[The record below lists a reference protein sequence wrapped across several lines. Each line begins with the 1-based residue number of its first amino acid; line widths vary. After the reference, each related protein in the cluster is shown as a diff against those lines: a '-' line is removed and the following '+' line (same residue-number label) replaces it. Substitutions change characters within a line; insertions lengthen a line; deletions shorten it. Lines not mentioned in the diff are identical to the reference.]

1 MKFAFLLSGVVWCGA
16 ARGVVAAPIVA
27 AAPEATALEAP
38 AASPLPPAFVAGD
51 LTITPVQA
59 GFDYPRRIFPGESI
73 DNREPIFTCTFRV
86 ASAKPNAEIGSRLVL
101 RRMIGP
107 RNQYVAPF
115 ELNKT
120 ALQNRERPDIYG
132 FTNAEVDPNWPYV
145 DLDLDVLPAP
155 AKRTS
160 GQVKIDE
167 IELPAPN
174 GEVAVNRTFT
184 GDLGTQFNL
193 VKIRRDAQGALTL
206 VLHEQRPAAIPDLEI
221 ADLAYSYQGATP
233 NAGSRGGGGLPDRFV
248 NNGETEIVLGT
259 GENETVLKNFALE
272 LFESA
277 PSLQNRAQITRKR
290 LRFPLQQLRATQT
303 IAPLAPSERV
313 GAPRVVGRAQ
323 NEKVRVVAETDGL
336 ERGNTAGLTLWMQAT
351 PADTKRGVQ
360 WNIANGSA
368 QFAPGGETA
377 YLDFVFPDAPG
388 FWHSDGTTRQPGET
402 GEQRSLSVPPG
413 AQSYDLKLDLQG
425 RLTLKDDF
433 VREIEVPL
441 GNTLQTF
448 ADDEDKDHALILRKV
463 QRFSRPEDLNN
474 GRVWDG
480 LPKAG
485 VLLVFEKNPVLPDSL
500 LDMRAFDAE
509 DDLGRAINRDV
520 TTENRLFIGDY
531 SLARDE
537 ANDSFYSLILGAPA
551 ADAKSIR
558 VWLGTVE
565 KTNQGEE
572 TTLEIKGLAVNPTQ
586 REKANEN

>member
-1 MKFAFLLSGVVWCGA
+1 MKLAFLLFGIALCGA
-16 ARGVVAAPIVA
+16 ARSAI
-27 AAPEATALEAP
+27 AAPETALEAP
-38 AASPLPPAFVAGD
+38 AASLLPPAFTAGD

-59 GFDYPRRIFPGESI
+59 GFDYASRVFLGAPIGART
-73 DNREPIFTCTFRV
+73 PIFTFTFRV
-86 ASAKPNAEIGSRLVL
+86 ASDKADAEIGSRLVL

-107 RNQYVAPF
+107 QNQYVAPF

-120 ALQNRERPDIYG
+120 ALQNRERPDVYG
-132 FTNAEVDPNWPYV
+132 FTNAEVDPNWEWV
-145 DLDLDVLPAP
+145 DVDLDVLPAP
-155 AKRTS
+155 EKRTS
-160 GQVKIDE
+160 GQITIDE
-167 IELPAPN
+167 IQLPAPN
-174 GEVAVNRTFT
+174 GEVAVNRAFT
-184 GDLGTQFNL
+184 GDLGTQFEL
-193 VKIRRDAQGALTL
+193 VKIRRDAQGALAL
-206 VLHEQRPAAIPDLEI
+206 IIHEQRPAAIPDLEV
-221 ADLAYSYQGATP
+221 ADFTYSYQGATP
-233 NAGSRGGGGLPDRFV
+233 NAGSHDGGELTDRFV
-248 NNGETEIVLGT
+248 DDGETEIPMYA
-259 GENETVLKNFALE
+259 GENETVLKNFELE

-290 LRFPLQQLRATQT
+290 LRFPLQKLRATQT
-303 IAPLAPSERV
+303 IAPLAPGELP
-313 GAPRVVGRAQ
+313 GAPKIAGSAQ
-323 NEKVRVVAETDGL
+323 DEKVRVIAETDGF
-336 ERGNTAGLTLWMQAT
+336 EGGNTAGLTLWMQAT

-377 YLDFVFPDAPG
+377 YLDFVFPDEAG

-402 GEQRSLSVPPG
+402 AEQRSLSVPPG
-413 AQSYDLKLDLQG
+413 AQSYNLQLDLQG
-425 RLTLKDDF
+425 RLTLEDDF
-433 VREIEVPL
+433 TREIEVPRD
-441 GNTLQTF
+441 NTPQTF

-509 DDLGRAINRDV
+509 DDLGRAINRNV
-520 TTENRLFIGDY
+520 ATENRLPIGDY

-565 KTNQGEE
+565 KTDQGEE
-572 TTLEIKGLAVNPTQ
+572 TTLEIKNIAVAAAQ
-586 REKANEN
+586 RETANEN